1 MWRTKP
7 SSLPSPSGAR
17 RAMLLIAGLIV
28 AGVLAMHF
36 LAPGHNVETAQ
47 APFTTRR

>member
-1 MWRTKP
+1 MWRTRP

-17 RAMLLIAGLIV
+17 RAMLLIAALVV

-36 LAPGHNVETAQ
+36 LAPARYVETAQ
-47 APFTTRR
+47 TPLTKSR